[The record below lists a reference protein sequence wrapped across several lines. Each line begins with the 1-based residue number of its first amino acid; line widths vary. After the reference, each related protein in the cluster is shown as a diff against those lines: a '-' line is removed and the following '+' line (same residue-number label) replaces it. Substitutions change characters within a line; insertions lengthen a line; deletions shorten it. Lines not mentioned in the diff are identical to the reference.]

1 MSWLDLHLHSC
12 YSDDGEFQPTE
23 LMALCKQNGIRTAA
37 VADHNCVRAIPEA
50 REAAHASGVT
60 LVPGVELD
68 CVCNSVN
75 LHVLGYW
82 IDPLHPGFEAVERDV
97 LEQEQSAAKKRIEMT
112 QALGLQVDAGELLKN
127 AKDGV
132 VTGEMIAEAA
142 LAQPENEESPL
153 LAPYRPGGS
162 RADNPF
168 VNFYWDFCSQ
178 GKPAYVPIQFISL
191 REAVTLIRDAGGIAV
206 LAHPGINIH
215 EDAALLDAIVAQ
227 GVVGLEAFSSYHSPE
242 QTAFY
247 QEQARL
253 RDLAIS
259 CGSDFHGKIKP
270 AIRIGGVDCGGS
282 EDALLS
288 GLLKKHE
295 GVQ

>member
-12 YSDDGEFQPTE
+12 YSDDGEFPPAK
-23 LMALCKQNGIRTAA
+23 LMSLCKQNHIRTAA

-50 REAAHASGVT
+50 LEAARALGVT

-68 CVCNSVN
+68 CTCDGVN

-82 IDPLHPGFEAVERDV
+82 IDPRHPGFWTVERNV

-112 QALGLQVDAGELLKN
+112 QALGLQVDAEDLLKN

-142 LAQPENEESPL
+142 LAQPENDGNQL

-162 RADNPF
+162 RSDNPF

-191 REAVTLIRDAGGIAV
+191 REAVTLIREAGGIAV

-215 EDAALLDAIVAQ
+215 EDAALLNTIARQ

-247 QEQARL
+247 QDQAHQL
-253 RDLAIS
+253 DLAIS

-270 AIRIGGVDCGGS
+270 AIRIGGVDCGGM
-282 EDALLS
+282 EAAFLS
-288 GLLKKHE
+288 GLLEKR
-295 GVQ
+295 GTAQ